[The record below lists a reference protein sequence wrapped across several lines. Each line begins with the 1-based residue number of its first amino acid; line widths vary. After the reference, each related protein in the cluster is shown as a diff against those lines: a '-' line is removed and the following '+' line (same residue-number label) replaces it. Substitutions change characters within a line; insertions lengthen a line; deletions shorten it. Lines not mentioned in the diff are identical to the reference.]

1 MQTMINLL
9 KSIIF
14 TIFLI
19 TPTLLIAEQLGRYI
33 SIEKIE
39 ISDTI
44 TVPAGAEV
52 NFLGVI
58 DVTLG
63 AVPSGKLATFTYKNQ
78 VLNADATLFYAQSSD
93 QSVLLTHRAHLIAAI
108 RPQCV
113 LHLRRR
119 IVVEP

>member
-1 MQTMINLL
+1 MINLL

-19 TPTLLIAEQLGRYI
+19 TPTLAISKQLGRYV
-33 SIEKIE
+33 SIEQIK

-58 DVTLG
+58 DVTLST
-63 AVPSGKLATFTYKNQ
+63 VPSGNEQ
-78 VLNADATLFYAQSSD
+78 P
-93 QSVLLTHRAHLIAAI
+93 HLSGPI
-108 RPQCV
+108 
-113 LHLRRR
+113 
-119 IVVEP
+119 